1 MAGAYIWVAC
11 SFLNVKVKE
20 WIGGGGRLGKGSGK
34 RREEKGNCDRVEK
47 N

>member
-20 WIGGGGRLGKGSGK
+20 WMGGGRLGKGSGK
-34 RREEKGNCDRVEK
+34 RREERETVIGLRKIK
-47 N
+47 